1 MDPVNWE
8 KRRLAAL
15 ERLAIMDTDSEER
28 FDRLT
33 NLARRYYNTPIALFS
48 LLDEKRQWF
57 KSKRGLDIKETPRPI
72 AFCDHAIRQDSVFV
86 VADATKDERFCNNPM
101 VTGEPH
107 IRFYAGM
114 PVREP
119 GGFKMGTLCIMDRKP
134 RDILEHE
141 LDVLR
146 TLASLIEDE
155 VERFYHASQYQ
166 KQVPMSRLN
175 RAIQRAQNVFHTDD
189 NQDAAFELLLS
200 DLLVLT
206 DSQFGFIGEVLTN
219 SDNSPYLRIGAI
231 TDISWSSESAKRFQ
245 QRKTRG
251 MLFERLDSLI
261 GASMLSDD
269 VLLSNEFASDSR
281 ACGLPPGHPQIARYM
296 GVPIF
301 SGDNRVGL
309 VGLANRPEGYTK
321 KLAIELEPLLQTVGQ
336 LIERK
341 RMCQERQ
348 EHQKGLEQAAN
359 FDSLTGLPNRRR
371 LTELF
376 EQELTLADQ
385 RQGALSICFIDLD
398 GFKGINDDYGHS
410 VGDAVLKTVAAR
422 LQHVL
427 RECDIIAR
435 LGGDEFVAIIR
446 DVENNA
452 VYERMLEAI
461 RSPISHQDLTLD
473 LAASM
478 GVTLYP
484 RDPSAPDLLL
494 RHADQ
499 AMYAAKDAGRN
510 RYSIFDFETHV
521 NRAERVRILEQ
532 IAKALGESQ
541 LEMYLQPKIVLA
553 SDQVEGFEALI
564 RWNHPEK
571 GLLGPISFLPQLEHT
586 EYAAAVGRF
595 VIADAVAKLQHWKQL
610 GLPYSLSINLS
621 PTHLLSDM
629 LVEDL
634 HAALQGCDPDVRSRL
649 IIELLE
655 TTALDDPGK
664 IMGILLKC
672 RDLGVQVSLDDFGT
686 GYSSLDHFRRLP
698 AQEIKIDRS
707 FVSDMLTNA
716 DDEMIVKS
724 IISLSKNFKR
734 RVVAEGIETQAM
746 QDKLIDM
753 GCEQAQGFFYT
764 KPLPAVAALAWA
776 KAYRSVNRSQTGH
789 TIRS

>member
-1 MDPVNWE
+1 
-8 KRRLAAL
+8 
-15 ERLAIMDTDSEER
+15 
-28 FDRLT
+28 
-33 NLARRYYNTPIALFS
+33 
-48 LLDEKRQWF
+48 
-57 KSKRGLDIKETPRPI
+57 
-72 AFCDHAIRQDSVFV
+72 
-86 VADATKDERFCNNPM
+86 
-101 VTGEPH
+101 
-107 IRFYAGM
+107 
-114 PVREP
+114 
-119 GGFKMGTLCIMDRKP
+119 
-134 RDILEHE
+134 
-141 LDVLR
+141 
-146 TLASLIEDE
+146 

-166 KQVPMSRLN
+166 KQVPVSRLN
-175 RAIQRAQNVFHTDD
+175 RAIQRAQNTFHSDD
-189 NQDAAFELLLS
+189 DQDAVFEILLS

-206 DSQFGFIGEVLTN
+206 DSQFGFIGEVLTHR
-219 SDNSPYLRIGAI
+219 DNSPYLRVGAV
-231 TDISWSSESAKRFQ
+231 TDISWSPESADRSV

-251 MLFERLDSLI
+251 LLFERLNSLI
-261 GASMLSDD
+261 DTSMLSDE
-269 VLLSNEFASDSR
+269 VLISGGSESDSQ
-281 ACGLPPGHPQIARYM
+281 AEELPPGHPQIIRYM
-296 GVPIF
+296 GIPIF

-309 VGLANRPEGYTK
+309 VGLANRPEGYTN

-341 RMCQERQ
+341 RMYQERQ

-410 VGDAVLKTVAAR
+410 AGDAVLKTVAAR

>member
-1 MDPVNWE
+1 MDPVTLE

-15 ERLAIMDTDSEER
+15 ERLAIMDTGSEER
-28 FDRLT
+28 FDRLI
-33 NLARRYYNTPIALFS
+33 NLARRFYNTPIALFS

-57 KSKRGLDIKETPRPI
+57 KSKRGLDVSETPRGV

-86 VADATKDERFCNNPM
+86 VPDATKDERFCNNPL

-114 PVREP
+114 PLREP

-134 RDILEHE
+134 RYIPEHE

-146 TLASLIEDE
+146 VLASLIEDE

-166 KQVPMSRLN
+166 KQVPVSRLN
-175 RAIQRAQNVFHTDD
+175 RAIQRAQNTFHTDD
-189 NQDAAFELLLS
+189 DQDAAFEILLS

-219 SDNSPYLRIGAI
+219 SDNSLYLRVGAI
-231 TDISWSSESAKRFQ
+231 TDISWSPESADRSQ
-245 QRKTRG
+245 QRKTKG
-251 MLFERLDSLI
+251 LLFERLNSLI
-261 GASMLSDD
+261 DTSMLSDD
-269 VLLSNEFASDSR
+269 VLISDGFESDSQ
-281 ACGLPPGHPQIARYM
+281 AGGLPPGQPQITRYM

-309 VGLANRPEGYTK
+309 VGLANRPQGYTN

-341 RMCQERQ
+341 RMYKERQ

-376 EQELTLADQ
+376 EQELTLVDQ

-398 GFKGINDDYGHS
+398 GFKEINDDYGHS

-422 LQHVL
+422 LRHVL

-461 RSPISHQDLTLD
+461 RRPMNHQDVTLD
-473 LAASM
+473 LTASM

-484 RDPSAPDLLL
+484 RDQSAPDLLL

-499 AMYAAKDAGRN
+499 AMYAAKDVGRN
-510 RYSIFDFETHV
+510 RYSIFDVETYV
-521 NRAERVRILEQ
+521 SRVEQGRILEQ
-532 IAKALGESQ
+532 TAKALGESQ
-541 LEMYLQPKIVLA
+541 FEMYLQPKIVLA
-553 SDQVEGFEALI
+553 NHRVEGFEALI
-564 RWNHPEK
+564 RWNHPKK

-586 EYAAAVGRF
+586 EYAAAVGQF
-595 VIADAVAKLQHWKQL
+595 VITDAVAKLQQWEQQ

-621 PTHLLSDM
+621 PTHLLSDSF
-629 LVEDL
+629 VEDL
-634 HAALQGCDPDVRSRL
+634 QAALQDCDPDVRSRL

-655 TTALDDPGK
+655 TTALNDSVK
-664 IMGILLKC
+664 IMSILLKC
-672 RDLGVQVSLDDFGT
+672 RNLGVQVSLDDFGT

-724 IISLSKNFKR
+724 IISLSKNFNR
-734 RVVAEGIETQAM
+734 RVVAEGIETRAM
-746 QDKLIDM
+746 QDKLIEM
-753 GCEQAQGFFYT
+753 GCEQAQGFFYS
-764 KPLPAVAALAWA
+764 KPLPAIAALAWA
-776 KAYRSVNRSQTGH
+776 EAYQKR
-789 TIRS
+789 

>member
-1 MDPVNWE
+1 MDPVTSE

-15 ERLAIMDTDSEER
+15 ERLAIMDTGSEER
-28 FDRLT
+28 FDRLI
-33 NLARRYYNTPIALFS
+33 NLAQRYYNTPIALFS
-48 LLDEKRQWF
+48 LLDDNRQWF
-57 KSKRGLDIKETPRPI
+57 KSMRGMDVKETPRSI

-86 VADATKDERFCNNPM
+86 VADASKDERFCNNPL

-119 GGFKMGTLCIMDRKP
+119 GGFKIGTLCILDREP
-134 RDILEHE
+134 RDIPEHE

-155 VERFYHASQYQ
+155 VERFDHASRNQI
-166 KQVPMSRLN
+166 QVPVSRLN
-175 RAIQRAQNVFHTDD
+175 RAILRAQNIFHIDD
-189 NQDAAFELLLS
+189 DQNAAFELLLS
-200 DLLVLT
+200 DLVVLT

-219 SDNSPYLRIGAI
+219 SDNTPYLRVGAI
-231 TDISWSSESAKRFQ
+231 TDISWSPESADRSV

-251 MLFERLDSLI
+251 LLFERLNSLI
-261 GASMLSDD
+261 DTSMLSDD
-269 VLLSNEFASDSR
+269 VLISNGFESENQVDE
-281 ACGLPPGHPQIARYM
+281 LPPGHPQITRYM

-309 VGLANRPEGYTK
+309 VGLANRPDGYTH
-321 KLAIELEPLLQTVGQ
+321 KLATELEPLLQTVGQ

-341 RMCQERQ
+341 RLYKERQ

-398 GFKGINDDYGHS
+398 GFKEINDDYGHS
-410 VGDAVLKTVAAR
+410 TGDAVLKTVAAR

-452 VYERMLEAI
+452 VYERILEAI
-461 RSPISHQDLTLD
+461 RQPIKHQDLTLD

-484 RDPSAPDLLL
+484 RDQSPSDLLL

-499 AMYAAKDAGRN
+499 AMYMAKDAGRN

-521 NRAERVRILEQ
+521 NRVERVRIREQ
-532 IAKALGESQ
+532 AVRALGESQ
-541 LEMYLQPKIVLA
+541 FEMYLQPKIVLA
-553 SDQVEGFEALI
+553 SHRVEGFEALI

-571 GLLGPISFLPQLEHT
+571 GLLGPISFLPQLEYT

-595 VIADAVAKLQHWKQL
+595 VIADAVAKLQNWKQL

-621 PTHLLSDM
+621 PTHLLSDT

-634 HAALQGCDPDVRSRL
+634 QAALDGCDPDVRSRL

-655 TTALDDPGK
+655 TTALDDSGR

-672 RDLGVQVSLDDFGT
+672 RELGVQVSLDDFGT

-707 FVSDMLTNA
+707 FVSDMLSNA

-724 IISLSKNFKR
+724 IIGLSKNFNR

-764 KPLPAVAALAWA
+764 KPLPASAALAWA
-776 KAYRSVNRSQTGH
+776 EVYQKH
-789 TIRS
+789 

>member
-1 MDPVNWE
+1 MDSVTRE

-15 ERLAIMDTDSEER
+15 KRLAIMDTGSEER
-28 FDRLT
+28 FDRLI
-33 NLARRYYNTPIALFS
+33 NLARRFYKTPIALFS

-57 KSKRGLDIKETPRPI
+57 KSRRGLDVSETPRCG
-72 AFCDHAIRQDSVFV
+72 AFCDQAIRQDSVFV
-86 VADATKDERFCNNPM
+86 VADAAKDERFCSNSM

-119 GGFKMGTLCIMDRKP
+119 GGFKIGTLCIMDRKP
-134 RDILEHE
+134 RDIPEHE

-146 TLASLIEDE
+146 ALASLIEDE

-166 KQVPMSRLN
+166 TQVPVSRLN
-175 RAIQRAQNVFHTDD
+175 RAIQHAQNTFHTDD
-189 NQDAAFELLLS
+189 DQDAVFEILLS

-219 SDNSPYLRIGAI
+219 SDSGPYLRVGAI
-231 TDISWSSESAKRFQ
+231 TDISWSSESADRSQ

-251 MLFERLDSLI
+251 LLFERLNSLI
-261 GASMLSDD
+261 DTSMLSDD
-269 VLLSNEFASDSR
+269 VLISDGFEGDSQAGELS
-281 ACGLPPGHPQIARYM
+281 LGHPQITRYM
-296 GVPIF
+296 GIPIF

-309 VGLANRPEGYTK
+309 VGLANRPEGYTN

-341 RMCQERQ
+341 RMYKERQ

-398 GFKGINDDYGHS
+398 GFKEINDNYGHS

-435 LGGDEFVAIIR
+435 LGGDEFVAVIR

-461 RSPISHQDLTLD
+461 RRPINHQDVTLD

-484 RDPSAPDLLL
+484 RDKSAPDLLL

-510 RYSIFDFETHV
+510 RFSIFDFETYV
-521 NRAERVRILEQ
+521 SRVEQGRVLEQ
-532 IAKALGESQ
+532 TAKALGESQ
-541 LEMYLQPKIVLA
+541 FEMYLQPKIVLA
-553 SDQVEGFEALI
+553 NHQVEGFEALI

-571 GLLGPISFLPQLEHT
+571 GLLGPIRFLPQLEHT

-621 PTHLLSDM
+621 PTHLLSDR

-634 HAALQGCDPDVRSRL
+634 QAALQGCDSDVRSRL

-655 TTALDDPGK
+655 TTALNDPGR
-664 IMGILLKC
+664 IMGILLEC

-707 FVSDMLTNA
+707 FVSDMLNNA

-724 IISLSKNFKR
+724 IISLSKNFNR
-734 RVVAEGIETQAM
+734 RVVAEGIETLAM
-746 QDKLIDM
+746 QDKLIEM

-764 KPLPAVAALAWA
+764 KPLPAIAALAWA
-776 KAYRSVNRSQTGH
+776 EAYQKR
-789 TIRS
+789 

>member
-8 KRRLAAL
+8 KRRLTAL
-15 ERLAIMDTDSEER
+15 EQLAIMDTGSEER

-48 LLDEKRQWF
+48 LLDKKRIWF
-57 KSKRGLDIKETPRPI
+57 KSNRGFKAKETPRSF
-72 AFCDHAIRQDSVFV
+72 AFCDHTIRQDSVFV

-134 RDILEHE
+134 RDIPQHE

-166 KQVPMSRLN
+166 KQVPVSRLN
-175 RAIQRAQNVFHTDD
+175 RAIQRAQSTFHTDD
-189 NQDAAFELLLS
+189 DQEAVFEILLS

-206 DSQFGFIGEVLTN
+206 DSQFGFIGEVLTH
-219 SDNSPYLRIGAI
+219 SDKSPYLRVGAI
-231 TDISWSSESAKRFQ
+231 TDISWSPESADRSV

-251 MLFERLDSLI
+251 LLFERLNSLI
-261 GASMLSDD
+261 DTSMLSDE
-269 VLLSNEFASDSR
+269 VLISDGFESDSQ
-281 ACGLPPGHPQIARYM
+281 AGELPPGQPQITRYM
-296 GVPIF
+296 GIPIS

-309 VGLANRPEGYTK
+309 VGLANRPEGYTN
-321 KLAIELEPLLQTVGQ
+321 KLAIELEPLLQTLGQ

-341 RMCQERQ
+341 RMYQERQ
-348 EHQKGLEQAAN
+348 EHQRGLEQAAN

-410 VGDAVLKTVAAR
+410 LGDAVLKTVAAR

-461 RSPISHQDLTLD
+461 RRPLNHQGVTLD

-532 IAKALGESQ
+532 TAKALGESQ

-586 EYAAAVGRF
+586 EHAAAVGRF

-621 PTHLLSDM
+621 PTHLLSDGF
-629 LVEDL
+629 VEDL
-634 HAALQGCDPDVRSRL
+634 QAALQDCDPGVRSRL

-655 TTALDDPGK
+655 TTALEDSGK
-664 IMGILLKC
+664 IMGTLLKC

-764 KPLPAVAALAWA
+764 KPLPAIAALAWA
-776 KAYRSVNRSQTGH
+776 EAYQNVNRFQPGH
-789 TIRS
+789 TVRR

>member
-1 MDPVNWE
+1 MDPVTLE

-15 ERLAIMDTDSEER
+15 ERLTIMDTGSEER
-28 FDRLT
+28 FDRLI
-33 NLARRYYNTPIALFS
+33 NLARRFYSTPIALFS

-57 KSKRGLDIKETPRPI
+57 KSKRGLDVSETPRCV
-72 AFCDHAIRQDSVFV
+72 AFCDHAIKQDSVFV
-86 VADATKDERFCNNPM
+86 VPDATKDERFCSNPL

-107 IRFYAGM
+107 VRFYAGM

-134 RDILEHE
+134 RDIPEHE

-166 KQVPMSRLN
+166 KQVPVSRLN
-175 RAIQRAQNVFHTDD
+175 RAIHRAQNTFHTDD
-189 NQDAAFELLLS
+189 DQDAAFEILLS

-206 DSQFGFIGEVLTN
+206 DSQFGFIGEMLTN
-219 SDNSPYLRIGAI
+219 SDNSPYLRVGAI
-231 TDISWSSESAKRFQ
+231 TDISWSPESADRSQ

-251 MLFERLDSLI
+251 LLFERLNSLI
-261 GASMLSDD
+261 DTSMLSDD
-269 VLLSNEFASDSR
+269 VLISDGFESDSQ
-281 ACGLPPGHPQIARYM
+281 AGELPTGHPQITRYM

-309 VGLANRPEGYTK
+309 VGLANRPEGYTN
-321 KLAIELEPLLQTVGQ
+321 KLATELEPLLQTVGQ

-341 RMCQERQ
+341 RMYKERQ

-359 FDSLTGLPNRRR
+359 FDPLTGLPNRRR

-398 GFKGINDDYGHS
+398 CFKEINDNYGHS

-461 RSPISHQDLTLD
+461 RRPINHQDVTLD

-484 RDPSAPDLLL
+484 RDQSAPDLLL

-510 RYSIFDFETHV
+510 RYSIFDVETYV
-521 NRAERVRILEQ
+521 SRVEQVRVLEQ
-532 IAKALGESQ
+532 TAKALGESQ
-541 LEMYLQPKIVLA
+541 FEMYLQPKIVLVNHRV
-553 SDQVEGFEALI
+553 DGFEALI

-595 VIADAVAKLQHWKQL
+595 VITDAVAKLQQWKQL

-621 PTHLLSDM
+621 PTHLLSDGF
-629 LVEDL
+629 VEDL
-634 HAALQGCDPDVRSRL
+634 QAALQDCDPDVRSRL

-655 TTALDDPGK
+655 TTALNDPGR

-707 FVSDMLTNA
+707 FVSDMLNNA

-734 RVVAEGIETQAM
+734 RVVAEGIEAQAM
-746 QDKLIDM
+746 QDKLIEM
-753 GCEQAQGFFYT
+753 GCEQAQGFFYS
-764 KPLPAVAALAWA
+764 KPLPAIAALAWA
-776 KAYRSVNRSQTGH
+776 EAYQKR
-789 TIRS
+789 

>member
-1 MDPVNWE
+1 MDPVTRE

-15 ERLAIMDTDSEER
+15 ERLAIMDTGSEER
-28 FDRLT
+28 FDRLI
-33 NLARRYYNTPIALFS
+33 NLARRFYDAPIALFS

-57 KSKRGLDIKETPRPI
+57 KSKRGLDVSETPRCV

-86 VADATKDERFCNNPM
+86 VPDATKDERFCNNPL

-119 GGFKMGTLCIMDRKP
+119 GGFKMGTLCIIDRKP
-134 RDILEHE
+134 RDIPEHE

-146 TLASLIEDE
+146 ALASLIEDE

-166 KQVPMSRLN
+166 KQVPVSRLN
-175 RAIQRAQNVFHTDD
+175 RAIQRAQNTFHTYDD
-189 NQDAAFELLLS
+189 QDAAFEILLS

-219 SDNSPYLRIGAI
+219 SDNSPYLRVGAI
-231 TDISWSSESAKRFQ
+231 TDISWSPESADRSQ

-251 MLFERLDSLI
+251 LLFERLNSLI
-261 GASMLSDD
+261 DTSMLSDD
-269 VLLSNEFASDSR
+269 VLISDGFESDSQ
-281 ACGLPPGHPQIARYM
+281 AGGLPPGHPQITRYM

-309 VGLANRPEGYTK
+309 VGLANRPEGYTN

-336 LIERK
+336 LIECK
-341 RMCQERQ
+341 RMYKERQ

-371 LTELF
+371 LIELF
-376 EQELTLADQ
+376 EHELTLADQ

-398 GFKGINDDYGHS
+398 GFKEINDDYGHS

-461 RSPISHQDLTLD
+461 RRPINHQDVTLD

-484 RDPSAPDLLL
+484 RDQSAPDLLL

-510 RYSIFDFETHV
+510 RYSIFDVETYV
-521 NRAERVRILEQ
+521 SRVEQGRILEQ
-532 IAKALGESQ
+532 TAKALGESQ

-553 SDQVEGFEALI
+553 NHRVEGFEALI
-564 RWNHPEK
+564 RWNHPKK

-595 VIADAVAKLQHWKQL
+595 VITDAVAKLQQWKQL

-621 PTHLLSDM
+621 PTHLLSDGF
-629 LVEDL
+629 VEDL
-634 HAALQGCDPDVRSRL
+634 QAALQDCDPNVRSHL

-655 TTALDDPGK
+655 TTALNDSGK

-672 RDLGVQVSLDDFGT
+672 RNLGVQVSLDDFGT

-724 IISLSKNFKR
+724 IIGLSKNFNR

-753 GCEQAQGFFYT
+753 GCEQAQGFFYS
-764 KPLPAVAALAWA
+764 KPLPADAALAWA
-776 KAYRSVNRSQTGH
+776 EAYQKG
-789 TIRS
+789 

>member
-1 MDPVNWE
+1 MDPVNRE

-15 ERLAIMDTDSEER
+15 ERLAIMDTGSEER
-28 FDRLT
+28 FDRLI
-33 NLARRYYNTPIALFS
+33 NLARRFYNTPIALFS

-57 KSKRGLDIKETPRPI
+57 KSKRGLDLSETPRCV

-86 VADATKDERFCNNPM
+86 VPDATKDERFCSNPL

-119 GGFKMGTLCIMDRKP
+119 SGFKMGTLCIIDRKP
-134 RDILEHE
+134 RDIPEHE

-146 TLASLIEDE
+146 ALASLVEDE

-166 KQVPMSRLN
+166 KQVPVSRLN

-206 DSQFGFIGEVLTN
+206 DSQFGFIGEILTN
-219 SDNSPYLRIGAI
+219 SDNSPYLRVGAI

-245 QRKTRG
+245 QRQTRG

-261 GASMLSDD
+261 GASMLSDE
-269 VLLSNEFASDSR
+269 VLLSNEFESDSR
-281 ACGLPPGHPQIARYM
+281 AGGLPPGQPQITRYM

-309 VGLANRPEGYTK
+309 LGLANRPAGYTN
-321 KLAIELEPLLQTVGQ
+321 KLATELEPLLQTVGQ

-341 RMCQERQ
+341 RMYQERQ

-376 EQELTLADQ
+376 ELELTLADQ
-385 RQGALSICFIDLD
+385 RQGALAICFIDLD
-398 GFKGINDDYGHS
+398 GFKEINDDYGHS

-422 LQHVL
+422 LQHIL

-461 RSPISHQDLTLD
+461 RRPIHHQDVTLN

-484 RDPSAPDLLL
+484 RDQSTPDLLL

-499 AMYAAKDAGRN
+499 AMYVAKDAGRN

-521 NRAERVRILEQ
+521 SRIEQGRILEQ
-532 IAKALGESQ
+532 AAKALDEGQ
-541 LEMYLQPKIVLA
+541 FEMYLQPKIVLA
-553 SDQVEGFEALI
+553 NHRVEGFEALI

-571 GLLGPISFLPQLEHT
+571 GLLGPISFLPQVEHT
-586 EYAAAVGRF
+586 EYAAEVGRF

-621 PTHLLSDM
+621 PTHLLSDRF
-629 LVEDL
+629 VADL
-634 HAALQGCDPDVRSRL
+634 QAALQGCDPDVRSSL

-655 TTALDDPGK
+655 TTALNDSGR

-672 RDLGVQVSLDDFGT
+672 RNLGVQVSLDDFGT

-753 GCEQAQGFFYT
+753 GCEQAQGFFYS
-764 KPLPAVAALAWA
+764 KPLPADAALAWA
-776 KAYRSVNRSQTGH
+776 EAYQQR
-789 TIRS
+789 

>member
-8 KRRLAAL
+8 KRRLDAL
-15 ERLAIMDTDSEER
+15 ERLAIMDTGSEER

-57 KSKRGLDIKETPRPI
+57 KSERGLDIKETPRPI

-101 VTGEPH
+101 VTGESH

-134 RDILEHE
+134 RDIPQHE

-166 KQVPMSRLN
+166 KQVPVSRLN
-175 RAIQRAQNVFHTDD
+175 RAIQRAQNTFHMDD
-189 NQDAAFELLLS
+189 DQDAVFEILLS

-206 DSQFGFIGEVLTN
+206 DSQFGFIGEVLTH
-219 SDNSPYLRIGAI
+219 SDNNPYLRVGAI
-231 TDISWSSESAKRFQ
+231 TDISWSPESVDRSV

-251 MLFERLDSLI
+251 LLFERLNSLI
-261 GASMLSDD
+261 DTSMLSDE
-269 VLLSNEFASDSR
+269 VLISDGFESDSQ
-281 ACGLPPGHPQIARYM
+281 AGELPPGHPQITRYM
-296 GVPIF
+296 GIPIF

-309 VGLANRPEGYTK
+309 VGLANRPEGYAN

-341 RMCQERQ
+341 RMYQERQ

-398 GFKGINDDYGHS
+398 GFKGINDDCGHL

-461 RSPISHQDLTLD
+461 RRPISHQGLTLD

-521 NRAERVRILEQ
+521 NRAERVLILEQ
-532 IAKALGESQ
+532 TAKALDESQ
-541 LEMYLQPKIVLA
+541 LEMYLQPKIILA

-586 EYAAAVGRF
+586 EHAAAVGRF

-621 PTHLLSDM
+621 PTHLLSDGF
-629 LVEDL
+629 VEDL
-634 HAALQGCDPDVRSRL
+634 QAALQDCDPDVRSRL

-753 GCEQAQGFFYT
+753 DCEQAQGFFYT
-764 KPLPAVAALAWA
+764 KPLPAIAALAWA
-776 KAYRSVNRSQTGH
+776 EAYQNVNRSQLGH
-789 TIRS
+789 TIRR